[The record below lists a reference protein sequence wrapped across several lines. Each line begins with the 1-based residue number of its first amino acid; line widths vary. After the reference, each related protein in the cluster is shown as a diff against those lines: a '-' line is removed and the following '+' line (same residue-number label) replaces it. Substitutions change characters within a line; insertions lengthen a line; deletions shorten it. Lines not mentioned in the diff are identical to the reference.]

1 MAEVQNKQGEQRK
14 KALLV
19 ARVSGFVP
27 QHEMNNVKILQEMGY
42 EVHYA
47 TNLNVVVY
55 GKDNSR
61 LNGTGIIAHQI
72 DFQKSPF
79 SRNVR
84 KAYQQLIQLMREES
98 FDLIHCHMPLSAVV
112 TRLAAQKVRK
122 QTGRETPVLYT
133 AHGLHFYTGAP
144 LRNWIYYPIERYL
157 ARYTDRLILINQE
170 DYQRGL
176 HFPIRGKVEY
186 VPGVGIPLDGYQPVV
201 LRESGKVVDPMEREM
216 QEKFGKGVSVPEGEP
231 AEKLK
236 EKLRHEETES
246 AWLVPE
252 RPAIEKCIGR
262 ALSPETRVL
271 VTVGE
276 LSRRKNHR
284 LAVDMM
290 EELKDLDLILLI
302 GGDGAERA
310 NLQKQIEEK
319 GLENQVFLP
328 GYIQEVNQVLAEAD
342 CYVFPS
348 YQEGLPVAVMEAMA
362 AGLPVVAARIRGVT
376 DLIEHGQG
384 GYLVAHFDPVDYAV
398 KVRRLFTEKYGK
410 SAVPRNIRRF
420 QMGQWNQKR
429 IQQFSREVVDQRMR
443 EIYGE
448 IA

>member
-1 MAEVQNKQGEQRK
+1 MK

-19 ARVSGFVP
+19 TRVSGFVP

-61 LNGTGIIAHQI
+61 LEGTDIITHQV

-79 SRNVR
+79 SRDVR
-84 KAYQQLIQLMREES
+84 KAYHQLVQLMLEES

-122 QTGRETPVLYT
+122 QTGREIPVLYT

-144 LRNWIYYPIERYL
+144 LHNWIYYPIERYL

-170 DYQRGL
+170 DYQRGT
-176 HFPIRGKVEY
+176 HFPIRGRVEY
-186 VPGVGIPLDGYQPVV
+186 VPGVGIPLEGYQPVV
-201 LRESGKVVDPMEREM
+201 LRESVKAAALIKQPIQERSGENASMTGKELRDRQVESQGCRE
-216 QEKFGKGVSVPEGEP
+216 
-231 AEKLK
+231 A
-236 EKLRHEETES
+236 EETVP
-246 AWLVPE
+246 VPE
-252 RPAIEKCIGR
+252 RPVIEKYIGR
-262 ALSPETRVL
+262 KLSPETRVL
-271 VTVGE
+271 VTIGE

-290 EELKDLDLILLI
+290 EELKDLNVILLI
-302 GGDGAERA
+302 GGDGAERS
-310 NLQKQIEEK
+310 NLQKQIAEK
-319 GLENQVFLP
+319 GLENRVFLP
-328 GYIQEVNQVLAEAD
+328 GYIQEVKKVLAEAD

-348 YQEGLPVAVMEAMA
+348 YQEGLPVAIMEAMV
-362 AGLPVVAARIRGVT
+362 AGLPVVAGCIRGVT

-384 GYLVAHFDPVDYAV
+384 GYLVQSFDSTDFAV
-398 KVRRLFTEKYGK
+398 KVRRIFTEKDGQ
-410 SAVPRNIRRF
+410 SAVPRNVRRF
-420 QMGQWNQKR
+420 QMGQWNQEK
-429 IQQFSREVVDQRMR
+429 IQHFSRPIVDQRMR

-448 IA
+448 ITAE

>member
-1 MAEVQNKQGEQRK
+1 MK

-19 ARVSGFVP
+19 TRVSGFIP

-42 EVHYA
+42 EIHYA

-61 LNGTGIIAHQI
+61 LDGTGIITHQI

-84 KAYQQLIQLMREES
+84 KAYRQLVQLMLEES
-98 FDLIHCHMPLSAVV
+98 FDLIHCHMPLSAAV

-122 QTGRETPVLYT
+122 QTGKQIPVLYT

-144 LRNWIYYPIERYL
+144 LKNWIYYPVERYL

-176 HFPIRGKVEY
+176 HFPIRGRVEY
-186 VPGVGIPLDGYQPVV
+186 VPGVGIPLEGYQPVQLWESEEAGQPGDMAEV
-201 LRESGKVVDPMEREM
+201 EAGSGEAVKTGIEVEKSGHETSGKML
-216 QEKFGKGVSVPEGEP
+216 SVPERTVI
-231 AEKLK
+231 EKL
-236 EKLRHEETES
+236 
-246 AWLVPE
+246 
-252 RPAIEKCIGR
+252 IGR
-262 ALSPETRVL
+262 RLSSETKVL
-271 VTVGE
+271 VTIGE
-276 LSRRKNHR
+276 LSQRKNHR
-284 LAVDMM
+284 LLVDMM

-302 GGDGAERA
+302 GGDGAEYDK
-310 NLQKQIEEK
+310 LKKQIMEK
-319 GLENQVFLP
+319 GLENRVFLP
-328 GYIQEVNQVLAEAD
+328 GYVQEVKQLLSDAD

-348 YQEGLPVAVMEAMA
+348 YQEGLPVGIMEAMA
-362 AGLPVVAARIRGVT
+362 AGLPVVAANIRGVT

-384 GYLVAHFDPVDYAV
+384 GYLVHGFDPVDFAV
-398 KVRRLFTEKYGK
+398 KIRRMFTEKYGK
-410 SAVPRNIRRF
+410 SAVPRNKRRF
-420 QMGQWNQKR
+420 QMGQWNQER
-429 IQQFSREVVDQRMR
+429 IKQFSREVVDQRMR

-448 IA
+448 RNYGTE

>member
-1 MAEVQNKQGEQRK
+1 MK

-19 ARVSGFVP
+19 TRVSGFIP

-61 LNGTGIIAHQI
+61 LNNTGIITHQI

-79 SRNVR
+79 SRNVSR
-84 KAYQQLIQLMREES
+84 AYHQLVQLMLAET
-98 FDLIHCHMPLSAVV
+98 FDLVHCHMPLSAVV

-122 QTGRETPVLYT
+122 QTGRQIPVLYT

-144 LRNWIYYPIERYL
+144 LRNWIYYPIERHL

-176 HFPIRGKVEY
+176 RFPIRGKVEY
-186 VPGVGIPLDGYQPVV
+186 VPGVGIPLEGYQPVM
-201 LRESGKVVDPMEREM
+201 LRESVKAAALIKQPVQGRSGEKVSMTGKELRDRQVEGQGCRE
-216 QEKFGKGVSVPEGEP
+216 
-231 AEKLK
+231 A
-236 EKLRHEETES
+236 EETVP
-246 AWLVPE
+246 VPE
-252 RPAIEKCIGR
+252 RTVIEKYIGR
-262 ALSPETRVL
+262 KLSPETRVL
-271 VTVGE
+271 VTIGE

-290 EELKDLDLILLI
+290 EEIKDLNIILLI
-302 GGDGAERA
+302 GGDGAERS
-310 NLQKQIEEK
+310 NLQKRIAEK
-319 GLENQVFLP
+319 GLENRVFLP
-328 GYIQEVNQVLAEAD
+328 GYIQEVKQVLAEAD

-362 AGLPVVAARIRGVT
+362 AGLPIVAARIRGVT

-384 GYLVAHFDPVDYAV
+384 GYLVQNFDPTDFAV
-398 KVRRLFTEKYGK
+398 KVRRLFTEKVGQD
-410 SAVPRNIRRF
+410 AVPRSIRRF

-429 IQQFSREVVDQRMR
+429 ILQFSRELVDRRMR

-448 IA
+448 ITEE